1 MPCGSSGAYVRG
13 PYRGNTFTTGSDEYG
28 TQSTL
33 CLPFAT
39 REVQLE
45 YEAIGRPRKPLWPF
59 DEADRGRVV
68 QGVKDALPRERILDT
83 FKTVQVQVIH
93 RKPSTFVPVV
103 NGERRARDLT
113 RVRMGETAHQSA
125 NERRLSASQFAKEE
139 DPIAAFEERCE
150 GRCDRLRFSCRRCG
164 EGALTHG

>member
-1 MPCGSSGAYVRG
+1 MQ
-13 PYRGNTFTTGSDEYG
+13 F
-28 TQSTL
+28 
-33 CLPFAT
+33 
-39 REVQLE
+39 E

-113 RVRMGETAHQSA
+113 RVRMGKAAHQPA
-125 NERRLSASQFAKEE
+125 NERGLSAAQFAKEE
-139 DPIAAFEERCE
+139 DPIAAFQEWCE
-150 GRCDRLRFSCRRCG
+150 SRRDQLRFSCRRCG
-164 EGALTHG
+164 EGELTHD